1 MVSYIDFKN
10 SQGCIIREMARK
22 NDYKKSLNPD
32 EQKEELTEILNYKLM
47 TKADDNKDKS
57 YFEDLP

>member
-1 MVSYIDFKN
+1 MSH
-10 SQGCIIREMARK
+10 G
-22 NDYKKSLNPD
+22 D
-32 EQKEELTEILNYKLM
+32 EQKEELTEILTFKFL